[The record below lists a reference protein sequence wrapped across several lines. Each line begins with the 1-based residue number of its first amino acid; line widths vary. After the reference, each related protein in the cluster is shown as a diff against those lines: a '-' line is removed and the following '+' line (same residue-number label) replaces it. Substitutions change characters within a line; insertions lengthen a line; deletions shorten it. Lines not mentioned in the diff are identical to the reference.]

1 MCVPPQLPV
10 SDALPGSRRDLRQ
23 RNRAALAA
31 PPGAGK
37 TTIAPPDS
45 IREEWTGDGHI
56 ILIELR
62 RGEANGEDLGAMY
75 AAR

>member
-31 PPGAGK
+31 PPGAG
-37 TTIAPPDS
+37 APPDS
-45 IREEWTGDGHI
+45 IREEWTGDGRI

>member
-1 MCVPPQLPV
+1 
-10 SDALPGSRRDLRQ
+10 
-23 RNRAALAA
+23 LAA

-37 TTIAPPDS
+37 TTIAPPDP
-45 IREEWTGDGHI
+45 IREEWTGDGRI